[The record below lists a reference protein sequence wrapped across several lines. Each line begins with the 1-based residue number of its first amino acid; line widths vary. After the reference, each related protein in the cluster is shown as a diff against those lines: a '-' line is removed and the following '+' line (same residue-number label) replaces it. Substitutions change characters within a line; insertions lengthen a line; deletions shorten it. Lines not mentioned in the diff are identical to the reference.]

1 MGGRDAVIYFDEI
14 VSNYEFV
21 PAYANFLQGHDRDM
35 QQLVNTSVP
44 FDMHLERAAIPA
56 AVERALATSKPQI
69 ANLFSQSESQQHVP
83 WQGVE
88 VEDLVR
94 AQLAHFA
101 DLVSFR
107 IAVHGP
113 RLRLNPASAQA
124 IGLAL
129 HAIVIKAMAE
139 RGVSGAVDFEY
150 ARHWA

>member
-1 MGGRDAVIYFDEI
+1 
-14 VSNYEFV
+14 
-21 PAYANFLQGHDRDM
+21 
-35 QQLVNTSVP
+35 
-44 FDMHLERAAIPA
+44 MHLERAAIPA

-69 ANLFSQSESQQHVP
+69 ANLFSQSESQQLVP
-83 WQGVE
+83 WQGVD

-129 HAIVIKAMAE
+129 HAIVIKAKAE

-150 ARHWA
+150 ARHWRDLALDLPSSKCLEPGWKMLSKGHADPLVLASH